1 MANFINCPHCSKPFD
16 TEDENALAERNVEV
30 WDDRV
35 YIISDYVC
43 PHCRGVTRGTQQSYD
58 IPMWFKEEFEAV

>member
-1 MANFINCPHCSKPFD
+1 MHFIECPHCSALFNI
-16 TEDENALAERNVEV
+16 EDEKVLAERNVEV

-35 YIISDYVC
+35 YIKSDYVC
-43 PHCRGVTRGTQQSYD
+43 PRCRGVTRGTQQSYD

>member
-1 MANFINCPHCSKPFD
+1 MAEFIKCLHCSATFD
-16 TEDENALAERNVEV
+16 PEDENALAERNIEV
-30 WDDRV
+30 QEDRV